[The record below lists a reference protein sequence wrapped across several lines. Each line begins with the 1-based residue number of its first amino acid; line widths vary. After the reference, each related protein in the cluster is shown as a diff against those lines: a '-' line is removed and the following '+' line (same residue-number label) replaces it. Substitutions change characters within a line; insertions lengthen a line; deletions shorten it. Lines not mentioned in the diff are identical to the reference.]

1 MSDIQTSQF
10 IDPDFAQVFHS
21 WCNYYGE
28 MWRSS
33 TQSTVHLL
41 LVHFIVWIVSIMWS
55 LLKVAESQKSFRF
68 ASNLQKK
75 RCQIT
80 LLSIFSFPFFQA
92 RGLAHF
98 FGYLSKSKK
107 LFAVKLPLLVILFLM
122 VISELTTKQEELIK
136 IITIQ
141 KVLVMFEDGFS
152 KDCLVF
158 ESFKQGI
165 SSLKITEWSCNMALW
180 KTIQIDWI
188 FSLLKKKHTKNHP
201 QSSKIYIEHAC
212 NIAWQV

>member
-1 MSDIQTSQF
+1 MQLLRWDVEIFYT
-10 IDPDFAQVFHS
+10 IHS
-21 WCNYYGE
+21 ASPVSALYSMNRFYNVE
-28 MWRSS
+28 S
-33 TQSTVHLL
+33 TKGGWISEKFPLCIKSPKKKVPNHSPE
-41 LVHFIVWIVSIMWS
+41 HFFVS
-55 LLKVAESQKSFRF
+55 
-68 ASNLQKK
+68 
-75 RCQIT
+75 
-80 LLSIFSFPFFQA
+80 FFQA
-92 RGLAHF
+92 RGLAQF
-98 FGYLSKSKK
+98 FLDIWAKVKK

-152 KDCLVF
+152 KDCLLF

>member
-107 LFAVKLPLLVILFLM
+107 LFAVKLPLLAILFLM
-122 VISELTTKQEELIK
+122 VHDIWINDKAGRANQNYYNSKS
-136 IITIQ
+136 
-141 KVLVMFEDGFS
+141 FS
-152 KDCLVF
+152 YV
-158 ESFKQGI
+158 
-165 SSLKITEWSCNMALW
+165 WR
-180 KTIQIDWI
+180 WI
-188 FSLLKKKHTKNHP
+188 FKRLLAFWIFQAGNFITKDHRM
-201 QSSKIYIEHAC
+201 KL
-212 NIAWQV
+212 